1 MRTESEFLEAIDCRF
16 PFGDRAACLVL
27 VEEACAISAN
37 AAFAVV
43 DEIVRPPRSAEVAVV
58 EQRELL
64 ELVFARLQH
73 PLVDVIRPLAELRLD
88 GREAT
93 VGEGLAALRAIA
105 RHPGQYA
112 ALGIA
117 SLAADDRDGQLDR
130 ADEAIRSAWASSSA
144 EQRGGEV

>member
-16 PFGDRAACLVL
+16 PYADREAAQAL
-27 VEEACAISAN
+27 VEEACGISAN

-43 DEIVRPPRSAEVAVV
+43 DEIVRPPRSAEVAPEV
-58 EQRELL
+58 QRDLL
-64 ELVFARLQH
+64 DALFARLEH
-73 PLVDVIRPLAELRLD
+73 PLVAVVRPLVELRLA

-93 VGEGLAALRAIA
+93 VSEGLAALRAIA

-117 SLAADDRDGQLDR
+117 SLAADDRDGELDR
-130 ADEAIRSAWASSSA
+130 ADEAIRSAWASSAA
-144 EQRGGEV
+144 ERRDG